1 MSKDSVE
8 NKLDI
13 LIFLLENLPS
23 KIADEMEKRHEIR
36 EKLQVEA
43 EIEFYSEHQ
52 DEINKFMYGFK
63 KNIEVDDNNGRAQP
77 LEKAVKRKA

>member
-23 KIADEMEKRHEIR
+23 KIADEMEKRHELRKKMRID
-36 EKLQVEA
+36 EEM
-43 EIEFYSEHQ
+43 EFYTSNG
-52 DEINKFMYGFK
+52 DEIAKFLNGFK
-63 KNIEVDDNNGRAQP
+63 NAQMDDNDEGIQP
-77 LEKAVKRKA
+77 LEKAVKRKAK